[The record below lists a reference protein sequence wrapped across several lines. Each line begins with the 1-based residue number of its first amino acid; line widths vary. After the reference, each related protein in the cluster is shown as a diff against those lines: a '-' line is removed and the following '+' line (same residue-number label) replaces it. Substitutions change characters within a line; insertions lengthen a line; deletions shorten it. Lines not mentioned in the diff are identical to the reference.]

1 MTPPKTGHSREAC
14 LALDASDPL
23 AFTRARFSLPDGVL
37 YLDGNSLGALP
48 VATAARLQDAV
59 QSEWGSR
66 LIRAWNDADWVNIAQ
81 RVGARIAPL
90 LGAQPNEVIAA
101 DSTSIN
107 LYKLLG
113 GALQLAQQSDPTRKV
128 ILSEHGNFPTDL
140 YMVEGLNR
148 LAGDRYTLQ
157 LVERHEVANAL
168 DPSVAVALITQ
179 TDYCTGELHP
189 MAALNRKA
197 KSVGARIVWDLSHSA
212 GAFPLALNADGTEFA
227 VGCGYKYLNGGPG
240 APAYVYVAQSSQ
252 AQFPAV
258 LSGWFGHATP
268 FAFSSSYAPAAGI
281 EKLQCGTP
289 SVLAMQALDC
299 GVATFDGVD
308 MRQLRQ
314 KSLALSDLFW
324 SLLDTHCDEYG
335 FNCVSPREHAR
346 RGSQLS
352 FAHDHAYAI
361 MQALISRGVIGDF
374 RQPNLLRFGFTPLYT
389 RYVDIWD
396 AVVTLSEVM
405 ATNAWQS
412 PQFHQRHKVT

>member
-1 MTPPKTGHSREAC
+1 MTPPKTVHSREAC

-23 AFTRARFSLPDGVL
+23 AFTRERFSLPDGVV

-48 VATAARLQDAV
+48 EATAARLHNAV
-59 QSEWGSR
+59 QLEWGSR

-128 ILSEHGNFPTDL
+128 ILSERGNFPTDL
-140 YMVEGLNR
+140 YMAEGLNR
-148 LAGDRYTLQ
+148 LVGDRYTLR
-157 LVERHEVANAL
+157 LVERREVANAL
-168 DPSVAVALITQ
+168 DSSVAVALITQ

-197 KSVGARIVWDLSHSA
+197 KSVSARIVWDLSHSA
-212 GAFPLALNADGTEFA
+212 GAFPLALNTDEAELA

-240 APAYVYVAQSSQ
+240 APAYVYVAQSLQ
-252 AQFPAV
+252 AEFPAV
-258 LSGWFGHATP
+258 LSGWFGHTTP
-268 FAFSSSYAPAAGI
+268 FTFSSSYTPAVGI
-281 EKLQCGTP
+281 ERMQCGTP
-289 SVLAMQALDC
+289 SVLAMRALDC
-299 GVATFDGVD
+299 GVATFEGID
-308 MRQLRQ
+308 MQQVRQ
-314 KSLALSDLFW
+314 KSLALSDQFW
-324 SLLDTHCDEYG
+324 SLMDVHCSEMG
-335 FNCVSPREHAR
+335 FTCVSPREHTCRA
-346 RGSQLS
+346 SQLS
-352 FAHDHAYAI
+352 FSHEHAYAI
-361 MQALISRGVIGDF
+361 MQALIARGVIGDF

-396 AVVTLSEVM
+396 AVMALREVM
-405 ATNAWQS
+405 LTGAWQS